1 MRISTSTLYAEGV
14 AAMNQMQSGL
24 ARTQLQIAS
33 GQRMQSPADDPVA
46 AARVIEISQ
55 SDAANSQFA
64 SNRIAAINSLSLEE
78 GILSSVTEVVQYL
91 KERVAEAGN
100 PNQTATSL
108 ASMASDL
115 KGRMQE
121 LLGLAN
127 SSDGKGN
134 YFFSGGQGNVKPFV
148 ETAGGVA
155 YQGDDVP
162 RLIQVAASRQMNSTD
177 SGADIFMRIRAGNG
191 SFQTAAAAGNTGS
204 GLISQGQVITPPYDG
219 KSYQVVFTGPTTFDV
234 NDVSGGAPVAVLTA
248 QPYVSG
254 QAINVGGVQF
264 EIKGTPATGD
274 TFDIQPSANQSV
286 FDALV
291 AFIATVETPP
301 VTGNAASQ
309 ADFQQGLQQAAGA
322 LDQVLSNVLAVRASV
337 GGRLRELDALQ
348 ASGEELGLQYQQTLS
363 RLRDTDYL
371 KAVTDLN
378 QQQLALQASQQA
390 FAKVSKMS
398 LFDYL

>member
-1 MRISTSTLYAEGV
+1 MRISTTTLYAENV
-14 AAMNQMQSGL
+14 AAMTQMQSGL
-24 ARTQLQIAS
+24 AKTQLQIAS
-33 GQRMQSPADDPVA
+33 GQRLQSPADDPVA
-46 AARVIEISQ
+46 AARVIEIGQ
-55 SDAANSQFA
+55 SDAANRQFA
-64 SNRIAAINSLSLEE
+64 SNRVAAINSLSLED
-78 GILSSVTEVVQYL
+78 GILASVTEAVQYL

-100 PNQTATSL
+100 PNQNASTL

-127 SSDGKGN
+127 SADGRGN
-134 YFFSGGQGNVKPFV
+134 YFFSGSQGNVKPFV
-148 ETAGGVA
+148 ETATGVA
-155 YQGDDVP
+155 YQGDDMP

-191 SFQTAAAAGNTGS
+191 SFETVPAATNGGS
-204 GLISQGQVITPPYDG
+204 GVISRGQVITPPYDG
-219 KSYQVVFTGPTTFDV
+219 RSYQVVFTGPTTFDV
-234 NDVSGGAPVAVLTA
+234 HDVSGGAPVPVLTA

-254 QAINVGGVQF
+254 QAINVGGLQF
-264 EIKGTPATGD
+264 EIRGAPAVGD
-274 TFDIQPSANQSV
+274 TFDVRPSANQSV
-286 FDALV
+286 FDALS
-291 AFIATVETPP
+291 AFIATVEAPP

-309 ADFQQGLQQAAGA
+309 ARFQQGLQQAAGA

-348 ASGEELGLQYQQTLS
+348 TSGDELGLQYQQTLS